1 MKALFLGLLLLSAA
15 PPFRQMARA
24 CEGPF
29 FEYGSK
35 AQGKTFA
42 SLATYN
48 FIRDTPNW
56 TPGDPLPIKEEDIIK
71 AARAEVARHV
81 ANPDHW
87 FYSAYDIIRFRE
99 FLTVGFSFPRIPNH
113 RGGRPWSQ
121 ISVFARKNP
130 RSGKR

>member
-1 MKALFLGLLLLSAA
+1 
-15 PPFRQMARA
+15 MARA

-42 SLATYN
+42 GLATYN

-87 FYSAYDIIRFRE
+87 FYSAYDIIRFRGNGDSHWYFLVFFDNYDDPESANRHSE
-99 FLTVGFSFPRIPNH
+99 FQIPVNFK
-113 RGGRPWSQ
+113 GIALPLYD
-121 ISVFARKNP
+121 APPPKAED
-130 RSGKR
+130 KKDK